1 MQAWVEL
8 RLCLVYKP
16 SSEDDAVA
24 RYKTR
29 RGKMVAHD
37 GNTIFMEGDARKRV
51 VTQRRMQA
59 ISNFSMAD
67 N

>member
-24 RYKTR
+24 RNKTG
-29 RGKMVAHD
+29 RGKMVAQE
-37 GNTIFMEGDARKRV
+37 GNTIFTEGDSRKRV
-51 VTQRRMQA
+51 VKQRRMQA
-59 ISNFSMAD
+59 ISNFSVAD